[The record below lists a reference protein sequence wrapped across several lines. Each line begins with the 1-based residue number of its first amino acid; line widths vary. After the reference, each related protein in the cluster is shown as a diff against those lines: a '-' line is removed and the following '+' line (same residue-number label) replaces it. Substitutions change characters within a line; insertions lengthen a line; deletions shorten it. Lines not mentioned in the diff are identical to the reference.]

1 MQKPNSNTSPLRGGA
16 SQIDITPKMGI
27 QIAGDIGR
35 YRPAELLND
44 PIYANA
50 LNHIVVR
57 DDMVLRVYEEHRS
70 QLELDLCGEA

>member
-1 MQKPNSNTSPLRGGA
+1 MKEVKALLEG
-16 SQIDITPKMGI
+16 
-27 QIAGDIGR
+27 QIATPHVLEQNDYKWDGFH
-35 YRPAELLND
+35 LND

>member
-1 MQKPNSNTSPLRGGA
+1 MIYKRKGDL
-16 SQIDITPKMGI
+16 KMKEVKALLEG
-27 QIAGDIGR
+27 QIATPHVLEINEYKWDGF
-35 YRPAELLND
+35 YLND